1 MIDYKNGIYAV
12 DSDYVRPILDAIH
25 LVEDSGEVAI
35 VDCAHNDAWPQ
46 VEAALA
52 QIGRKP
58 EDVEWL
64 ILTHVHLDHAGGAG
78 LFMSKLPNA
87 KLVVHE
93 RGARHMI
100 EPSKLYAGVEV
111 VYGKETAKRLYGELL
126 PIAESRVLIGRHGD
140 KITIGQRTLEIL
152 DTPGHARHHIA
163 IVDHT
168 AKAIF
173 SGDTFGLSYR
183 ELDVDGQ
190 AFIFPTTTPVNF
202 EPDAMHDSIELMRSF
217 KPSGIYLT
225 HYSRVTEVET
235 LADDLHRHI
244 DALVEMTNKA
254 PGEGEARKQAIEAA
268 MTEYLLKEV
277 RTHGCTLP
285 EHEIKAIFETD
296 LDLNSQGLNYWREQE
311 EKREKQREKNQG
323 AAH

>member
-25 LVEDSGEVAI
+25 LIEDSGEVAI
-35 VDCAHNDAWPQ
+35 IDCAHNDSWPQ
-46 VEAALA
+46 VAAALA
-52 QIGRKP
+52 KIGRQP
-58 EDVEWL
+58 EDVRWL

-100 EPSKLYAGVEV
+100 DPSTLYAGVEV
-111 VYGKETAKRLYGELL
+111 VYGKETAKRLYGDLL
-126 PIAESRVLIGRHGD
+126 PIPESRVVIGKQGD
-140 KITIGQRTLEIL
+140 KLALGQRTLEIL

-168 AKAIF
+168 AKGIF

-183 ELDVDGQ
+183 ELDVDGK

-202 EPDAMHDSIELMRSF
+202 EPDAMHESIELMRSF
-217 KPSGIYLT
+217 KPEGIYLT
-225 HYSRVTEVET
+225 HYSRVTEVDK

-244 DALVEMTNKA
+244 DALVAMTNEA
-254 PGEGEARKQAIEAA
+254 PGQGEARKLAIEAA
-268 MTEYLLKEV
+268 MTNYLLKEL
-277 RTHGCTLP
+277 RAHGCTLP
-285 EHEIKAIFETD
+285 DAEIKSIFKTD
-296 LDLNSQGLNYWREQE
+296 LDLNAQGLNYWREQE
-311 EKREKQREKNQG
+311 EKK
-323 AAH
+323 AASA